1 MSQLEQL
8 AEMAETHLQ
17 SHSDFY
23 RAIDMMRHIKKDEAL
38 IKRSQEI
45 KEGMKCQV

>member
-1 MSQLEQL
+1 MTQLEQL

-17 SHSDFY
+17 SHNEFY
-23 RAIDMMRHIKKDEAL
+23 LIIDMMRHIKKDEAL

-45 KEGMKCQV
+45 KERLCR